1 MTKQQRKKQRG
12 GQQIGEQ
19 NKISETPGGNPVVVA
34 EQDMK
39 KKSKFS
45 ERHKKKLD
53 MLWAFGG
60 LIFIASFLCITE
72 RLVFAGVPWSPIA
85 ISGFCLT
92 LLIFF
97 FPRVMIA
104 FEEMN
109 ASGKYPGAGQKLWW
123 FITSPYFLTLGLI
136 GSIGIVGAQIGGF
149 MATKGAAEVRDK
161 LHNNMSGLWRGLW
174 GINMVNV
181 MVFLM
186 FMFKMPF
193 DDELTNSA
201 GRVIPLYDNI
211 HAKGIMINLLL
222 LSLFFTAFFVVEFN
236 TKFNVI

>member
-1 MTKQQRKKQRG
+1 MRRQRKNQKG
-12 GQQIGEQ
+12 GQQIAEQ
-19 NKISETPGGNPVVVA
+19 NKISETPGGNSAPA
-34 EQDMK
+34 ATQTDMV

-45 ERHKKKLD
+45 ERHSKKLN

-60 LIFIASFLCITE
+60 LIFIASFLCVTE
-72 RLVFAGVPWSPIA
+72 RAVFAGVPWSPIA
-85 ISGFCLT
+85 IAGFGLT

-97 FPRVMIA
+97 FPRMMIA

-109 ASGKYPGAGQKLWW
+109 ASGKYNGIGNKLWW
-123 FITSPYFLTLGLI
+123 FVTSPYFFTLALI

-174 GINMVNV
+174 MINMVNV
-181 MVFLM
+181 MVFLL
-186 FMFKMPF
+186 FIFKMPF
-193 DDELTNSA
+193 KDEITNSA
-201 GRVIPLYDNI
+201 GRVIHLYDNI

-222 LSLFFTAFFVVEFN
+222 ISLFFTAYFVVEFN
-236 TKFNVI
+236 TKFNVL